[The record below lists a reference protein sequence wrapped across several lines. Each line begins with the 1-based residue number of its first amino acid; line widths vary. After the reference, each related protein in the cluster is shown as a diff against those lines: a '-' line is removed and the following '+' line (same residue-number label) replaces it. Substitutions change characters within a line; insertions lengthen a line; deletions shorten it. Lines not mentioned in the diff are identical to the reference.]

1 MAKKPQALYL
11 DNIETSA
18 SFHSAPNVNNI
29 KASEPSEEKKLSIAL
44 KSLDYYKTL
53 TDNISKT
60 LLLCTTI
67 DDIVFGDRASKL
79 LGCGTKI
86 LIDNSGTIISAN
98 FCRQRVCPMCQRRR
112 SLKVCAEFHRIMQYL
127 GCSWLHL
134 VLTVPNCSA
143 SELPNLL
150 DTMQVCASRLF
161 GMEFIKKAFK
171 GIARCT
177 EVTYNKNSD
186 TYHPHFHCL
195 VAVNKSYFTSRYYVK
210 IEELRRVWTV
220 LVQADQNGI
229 KVKNRND
236 KWIMEQI
243 QGFDPDSEILYQCCI
258 SKADEGSIP
267 EVAKYA
273 VKPLDI
279 DLEGFELYEPLH
291 NIFYA
296 LHGRRL
302 IQTYGTVAAAARSLR
317 VDFDTMDDCEA
328 DELPTLDKTNV
339 RYYNWDRLQGKYIAD
354 GHPFKTP

>member
-1 MAKKPQALYL
+1 MTKKAKPPYL
-11 DNIETSA
+11 DTIETSA
-18 SFHSAPNVNNI
+18 RVQSSPDVNKI
-29 KASEPSEEKKLSIAL
+29 KASELSDEKKLSIAL
-44 KSLDYYKTL
+44 KSMDYYKSL

-67 DDIVFGDRASKL
+67 DDFVFGDRASKL

-86 LIDNSGTIISAN
+86 FMDNSGTIVSAN

-112 SLKVCAEFHRIMQYL
+112 SLKVCAEFHRIMEYL
-127 GCSWLHL
+127 DCAWLHL

-143 SELPNLL
+143 SELSDLL
-150 DTMQVCASRLF
+150 DTMQICASRLF

-195 VAVNKSYFTSRYYVK
+195 VAVNKSYFTSRYYIK
-210 IEELRRVWTV
+210 LDELRRIWTV
-220 LVQADQNGI
+220 LVQSAQNGI
-229 KVKNRND
+229 KVKNRGD

-243 QGFDPDSEILYQCCI
+243 EGFDPDIEILFQCCI
-258 SKADEGSIP
+258 SKADEGALP
-267 EVAKYA
+267 EIAKYC

-279 DLEGFELYEPLH
+279 DLQGYDLYEPLH

-302 IQTYGTVAAAARSLR
+302 IQTYGTISAAARSLR
-317 VDFDTMDDCEA
+317 VDFDTLDDDGLDEA
-328 DELPTLDKTNV
+328 SELDRTNV
-339 RYYNWDRLQGKYIAD
+339 RCYNWNRQQCKYVVG
-354 GHPFKTP
+354 GHLG